1 MPICKVGIVGSGNR
15 GKAHAK
21 AYATLDDVEI
31 VACTDIDRKKAK
43 ELAQKQKLAE
53 SKIYT
58 DHKEMLAKEEPDII
72 SVCTWPGSHAQIVVD
87 SVEGGVKAVFLEKPL
102 APTWGESKKLYQ
114 ACVDGSVI
122 LAVCHQRRFA
132 PSFSKAKELANDG
145 TIGELHRV
153 EGYCPNLF
161 DWGTHWFDMFCF
173 YNNDEPADWVMGQ
186 INMERKKA
194 SSIFGVPV
202 ETHGLSYIKFRN
214 GVYGLMVTGSDGGGR
229 CANRL
234 IGTKGAIE
242 LDVFWEHKI
251 WGEKKK
257 GPLVRVLREGAPDWE
272 TPELKYA
279 SGERY
284 PYKGSE
290 QMEDIL
296 AVRDLIDCLKT
307 GREPIL
313 SGRKALQA
321 TELIYATYESSRR
334 RARIYLP
341 LDIEDSPFLSM
352 LEAGIIAPKAKKTDQ

>member
-43 ELAQKQKLAE
+43 ELAQKQKPAE

-114 ACVDGSVI
+114 ACVDGGVM

-132 PSFSKAKELANDG
+132 PSFSKARELANDG

-251 WGEKKK
+251 WGDKKK